1 MDLGWMDEWLDRC
14 MNGWLMAD
22 WLDDQMD
29 RWMDEMNK
37 VSREFKEENR
47 LINTQCQS
55 WSGRKGA

>member
-1 MDLGWMDEWLDRC
+1 MDGQMTDWLDEWTDGWMDEI
-14 MNGWLMAD
+14 
-22 WLDDQMD
+22 
-29 RWMDEMNK
+29 NK